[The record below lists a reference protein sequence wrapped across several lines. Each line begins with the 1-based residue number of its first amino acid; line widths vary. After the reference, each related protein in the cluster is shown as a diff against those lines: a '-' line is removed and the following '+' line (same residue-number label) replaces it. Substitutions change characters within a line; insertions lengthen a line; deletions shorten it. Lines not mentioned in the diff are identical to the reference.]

1 MGPIIGTV
9 TILFVL
15 FLANSKESWQ
25 EREMF
30 MLHVAASETK
40 IFRSSISSQDMQVL
54 FVSPL
59 LSMGWV
65 EGTVLVTLGVH

>member
-1 MGPIIGTV
+1 MLLG
-9 TILFVL
+9 F

-30 MLHVAASETK
+30 TLHVAAPETE
-40 IFRSSISSQDMQVL
+40 IFRPSVSSQDMQVL

-59 LSMGWV
+59 LSTGWA
-65 EGTVLVTLGVH
+65 EGAVLVTLGVR

>member
-1 MGPIIGTV
+1 MGPITGTV
-9 TILFVL
+9 TILFGL
-15 FLANSKESWQ
+15 FLANSKESRQ

-30 MLHVAASETK
+30 MLHIAASEMK